1 MCKISKKTVIR
12 ANRLMIGSKS
22 PKRIDKFDSLRN
34 EIKVS
39 VFANG
44 KMYKQTLTEKQMQ
57 DAFHKALIK
66 HIAQ

>member
-1 MCKISKKTVIR
+1 
-12 ANRLMIGSKS
+12 MIGSKS